1 MPQFD
6 LDHSPRRTPYRVP
19 EGFFDTLEE
28 NIFAATV
35 DAGKQ
40 QETAVRVTRSP
51 RRWRA
56 IVSAAAAI
64 VLCAAIGLGI
74 VTATRQTETID
85 VNQAFANLDSADQQ
99 YLIDTYNNERMLEAY
114 LY

>member
-1 MPQFD
+1 MPQFY

-28 NIFAATV
+28 SILAATV

-40 QETAVRVTRSP
+40 QEAAVRVTRSP

>member
-28 NIFAATV
+28 SILAATV

-40 QETAVRVTRSP
+40 QEAAVRVTRSP

-64 VLCAAIGLGI
+64 GLVI